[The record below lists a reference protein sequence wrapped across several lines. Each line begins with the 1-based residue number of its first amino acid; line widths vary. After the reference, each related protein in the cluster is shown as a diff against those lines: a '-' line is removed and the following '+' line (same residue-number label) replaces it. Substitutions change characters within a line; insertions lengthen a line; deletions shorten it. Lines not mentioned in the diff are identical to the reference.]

1 MFVALEWL
9 IPANAHK
16 STGIF
21 IILRK
26 AINVIYAINI
36 IYGWFQN
43 PCMFWDIVV
52 LVWLIQ

>member
-1 MFVALEWL
+1 MFVVLEWL
-9 IPANAHK
+9 IPVNAHK
-16 STGIF
+16 STGTF

-36 IYGWFQN
+36 IYGWFQK
-43 PCMFWDIVV
+43 PYMFWDFVV